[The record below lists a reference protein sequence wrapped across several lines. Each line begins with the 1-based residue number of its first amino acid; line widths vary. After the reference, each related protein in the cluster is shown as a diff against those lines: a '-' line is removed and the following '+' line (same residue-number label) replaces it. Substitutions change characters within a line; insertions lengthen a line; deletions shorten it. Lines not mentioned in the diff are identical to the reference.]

1 MTHPQSFPQRKLLS
15 LAKAP
20 CIVKNELLIPSES
33 YKLLPFKTHISLK
46 TRNLTFYQSR
56 WGRKDASGKIH
67 LIMDETV
74 DRPTIISLYAQQMLE
89 EDNLSN

>member
-15 LAKAP
+15 LTKAL

-46 TRNLTFYQSR
+46 TRNLTFHQSG

-67 LIMDETV
+67 LSMSLQ
-74 DRPTIISLYAQQMLE
+74 RQYTILQLFYFTQSKW
-89 EDNLSN
+89 